1 MGRKARED
9 RSKIV
14 DEYERSGLT
23 QQEFAERRGIP
34 VSTLRSW
41 IYRGRTAVGP
51 TTTAP
56 RLLPVTVV
64 VPPGP
69 SAPDRGHLLELAI
82 GDRIVLRFPAGTD
95 ARYLAE
101 LVGAVA

>member
-14 DEYERSGLT
+14 EEYERSGLT

-41 IYRGRTAVGP
+41 IYRGRPTEGP
-51 TTTAP
+51 KATAP

-69 SAPDRGHLLELAI
+69 STSGRGGLLELVI
-82 GDRIVLRFPAGTD
+82 GDSIVLRFPAGTD
-95 ARYLAE
+95 PRYLAE